1 MKSNEEKFQN
11 VLIKNTF
18 YFVNEHFENEYEV
31 HVSSIKDRLL
41 RLKNEIE
48 NNGLKSIYFEQL
60 LTEENGL
67 VALLALTGFSN
78 ESFKRILT
86 VIRILQND
94 ELNRELNLNKWNNF
108 EILLKTLKL
117 LKDLKLFG
125 IDRNKTIFF
134 KYLNSNDNFNSF
146 NLDDILNRRLII
158 KKNEKPNF
166 KETIDYLKK
175 KNLWIEFD
183 QKKMTDYELE
193 KKLFNIINYCMENFN
208 VIIDEWSDEQI
219 KFLISNNNNFLK
231 GLVNLFFKGST
242 ISTLVDNL
250 PLFELKKL
258 SISKLNFS
266 INELLDSLVRYKE
279 KGSYSG
285 KKENNAEII
294 IEGILD
300 SLSIQW
306 TTGKLKEIP
315 QAVRRNMDFIIPNP
329 DNPKIIIESSF
340 LNTTSSG
347 QGDKAKTEIEIS
359 NRIRKHY
366 PHTKFI
372 GFVDGIGWYVRKGDL
387 KRMVTAYEDVF
398 TFHKDELQRFEEL
411 LIKVIK

>member
-193 KKLFNIINYCMENFN
+193 KKLFNIINYCMENLN

-219 KFLISNNNNFLK
+219 KFLISNNKHFLK

-250 PLFELKKL
+250 PCLL
-258 SISKLNFS
+258 S
-266 INELLDSLVRYKE
+266 
-279 KGSYSG
+279 
-285 KKENNAEII
+285 
-294 IEGILD
+294 
-300 SLSIQW
+300 
-306 TTGKLKEIP
+306 
-315 QAVRRNMDFIIPNP
+315 PN
-329 DNPKIIIESSF
+329 
-340 LNTTSSG
+340 
-347 QGDKAKTEIEIS
+347 
-359 NRIRKHY
+359 
-366 PHTKFI
+366 
-372 GFVDGIGWYVRKGDL
+372 
-387 KRMVTAYEDVF
+387 
-398 TFHKDELQRFEEL
+398 
-411 LIKVIK
+411 

>member
-41 RLKNEIE
+41 RLKNQIE

-193 KKLFNIINYCMENFN
+193 KKLFNIINYCMENLN

-219 KFLISNNNNFLK
+219 KFLISNNKHFLK

-266 INELLDSLVRYKE
+266 VNELLDSLVRYKE

-315 QAVRRNMDFIIPNP
+315 QAVRRNMDFIIPNS

-398 TFHKDELQRFEEL
+398 TFHKDELERFKEL
-411 LIKVIK
+411 LLKVFK